1 MAVAPAPASSS
12 PPARYYLLVIPD
24 ATPSISAAPRTSTP
38 SSRRSGRYRRAAA
51 APLRCAP
58 GQEGAGQGREG
69 YAHQEA
75 VPPSL
80 ARPRNRPPG
89 CRPPPPSRPRP
100 CPPRSRNWRT
110 SNPALR
116 NSPLESRP
124 CLQIGPA
131 PRTEAPPSRCW
142 TLARGPGVPCSKP
155 VWIRGRF
162 TLPRAPPSPHPNL
175 WAAEVAGVGAEKS
188 TLTRSWRWGH
198 SWSLSS
204 AADPY
209 SRMVLRKG

>member
-24 ATPSISAAPRTSTP
+24 ATPSISAAPRTSTASP
-38 SSRRSGRYRRAAA
+38 RRSGRCRRAAA

-58 GQEGAGQGREG
+58 GQEGAGRGREG

-100 CPPRSRNWRT
+100 CPPRSRNWRP
-110 SNPALR
+110 SSPALR
-116 NSPLESRP
+116 NRPLESRL

-131 PRTEAPPSRCW
+131 PRTEAPPSPVLD
-142 TLARGPGVPCSKP
+142 TGQGTRGPMQQAGSGFGAGSPSLLLRRPHTPICGPRKWP
-155 VWIRGRF
+155 V
-162 TLPRAPPSPHPNL
+162 L
-175 WAAEVAGVGAEKS
+175 
-188 TLTRSWRWGH
+188 
-198 SWSLSS
+198 
-204 AADPY
+204 
-209 SRMVLRKG
+209 VLRSQL